1 MVQKLT
7 EEQCKRRDAFLQKK
21 KQKGKP
27 TQSASQRNAIQI
39 LVTNV
44 TQEYLEPQELYPL
57 YSLRWQVEI
66 LFKTWKSL
74 FEIDHVRT
82 MKQERFE
89 CHLYG
94 TLIRILLSSMMAF
107 QCRYLLYQKHAI
119 EGSEYK
125 GIQQAK
131 QSLPF
136 MARAISKGITSIIEV
151 IKTVYEN
158 VCRHGKKE
166 HRSKHISPFDILN
179 LSYEETFSG

>member
-7 EEQCKRRDAFLQKK
+7 KEQCQRREAFLQKK

-27 TQSASQRNAIQI
+27 AQSASQRNAIQV

-44 TQEYLEPQELYPL
+44 TQEHLEPQELYPL
-57 YSLRWQVEI
+57 YSLRWQVEL

-74 FEIDHVRT
+74 FEIDNVRA

-107 QCRYLLYQKHAI
+107 QCRYFLYQKHAM

-136 MARAISKGITSIIEV
+136 LARAISTG
-151 IKTVYEN
+151 
-158 VCRHGKKE
+158 
-166 HRSKHISPFDILN
+166 
-179 LSYEETFSG
+179 LSLSSM